1 MSLLSN
7 DQKKAIIDILKE
19 QCRCIQEAN
28 AIERDM
34 FPNLYDAQY
43 MSGRHHSN
51 TAKVYAGFQE
61 DTLIPGM
68 SVKKIC
74 YGVQKWQPEISSDT
88 AVIQLYSDSAGRI
101 IKTDEVRSKCA
112 VYNQCGS
119 QKRYGVI
126 RFKLTDKG
134 LLRWVKLIDLDEK
147 AEIVHE
153 EVLYRHI
160 GKTIPFAS

>member
-1 MSLLSN
+1 MSLLN
-7 DQKKAIIDILKE
+7 DDQKNAIIDILKE
-19 QCRCIQEAN
+19 QCRCIQKAN
-28 AIERDM
+28 ALERYM

-68 SVKKIC
+68 VIKKVS

-88 AVIQLYSDSAGRI
+88 AVIQLYNDSAGKEL
-101 IKTDEVRSKCA
+101 KTNEVRSKCA
-112 VYNQCGS
+112 LYNQCGS
-119 QKRYGVI
+119 QKRYEII

-134 LLRWVKLIDLDEK
+134 LLQWVKLINLDEK
-147 AEIVHE
+147 AEVVHE
-153 EVLYRHI
+153 EELYRHI

>member
-1 MSLLSN
+1 MSLLN
-7 DQKKAIIDILKE
+7 DDQKNAIVDILKK
-19 QCRCIQEAN
+19 QSQCIQKAYAVEQ
-28 AIERDM
+28 DL
-34 FPNLYDAQY
+34 FPNLYYAKY
-43 MSGRHHSN
+43 MSGRHYSN

-68 SVKKIC
+68 SVKKIN

-88 AVIQLYSDSAGRI
+88 AVIQLYSDSASRKL
-101 IKTDEVRSKCA
+101 KTYEVRSKCA
-112 VYNQCGS
+112 LYNQCGS

-126 RFKLTDKG
+126 RFKLTNKG

-153 EVLYRHI
+153 EELYRHI
-160 GKTIPFAS
+160 GKTIPFSS

>member
-1 MSLLSN
+1 MSLLN
-7 DQKKAIIDILKE
+7 DEQKNAIIDILKE
-19 QCRCIQEAN
+19 QCLCIQKAN
-28 AIERDM
+28 ALERDM

-68 SVKKIC
+68 MIKKIS
-74 YGVQKWQPEISSDT
+74 YGVQKWQPEISSDI
-88 AVIQLYSDSAGRI
+88 AVIQLYNDSAG
-101 IKTDEVRSKCA
+101 KELKSNEVRSKCA
-112 VYNQCGS
+112 LYNQCGS
-119 QKRYGVI
+119 QKRYGII

-134 LLRWVKLIDLDEK
+134 LLQWAKLINLDEK
-147 AEIVHE
+147 AEVVHE
-153 EVLYRHI
+153 EELYRHI

>member
-1 MSLLSN
+1 MSLLN
-7 DQKKAIIDILKE
+7 DEQKNAIIDILKE
-19 QCRCIQEAN
+19 QCLCIQKAN
-28 AIERDM
+28 ALERDM

-68 SVKKIC
+68 MIKKIS

-88 AVIQLYSDSAGRI
+88 AVIQLYND
-101 IKTDEVRSKCA
+101 CA
-112 VYNQCGS
+112 LYNQCGS
-119 QKRYGVI
+119 QKRYGII

-134 LLRWVKLIDLDEK
+134 LLQWVKLINFDEK
-147 AEIVHE
+147 AEVVHE
-153 EVLYRHI
+153 EELYRHI

>member
-1 MSLLSN
+1 MSLLN
-7 DQKKAIIDILKE
+7 DDQKNAIVDILKK
-19 QCRCIQEAN
+19 QSQCIQKAHAVEQ
-28 AIERDM
+28 DL

-43 MSGRHHSN
+43 MSGRHYSN

-68 SVKKIC
+68 SVKKIN

-88 AVIQLYSDSAGRI
+88 AVIQLYSDSASRKL
-101 IKTDEVRSKCA
+101 KTYEVRSKCA
-112 VYNQCGS
+112 LYNQCGS

-126 RFKLTDKG
+126 RFKLTNKG

-153 EVLYRHI
+153 EELYRHI
-160 GKTIPFAS
+160 GKTIPFSS

>member
-68 SVKKIC
+68 SVKKIS
-74 YGVQKWQPEISSDT
+74 YGVQKWQPEVSSDT
-88 AVIQLYSDSAGRI
+88 PAWSARW
-101 IKTDEVRSKCA
+101 
-112 VYNQCGS
+112 CGES
-119 QKRYGVI
+119 I
-126 RFKLTDKG
+126 EFFH
-134 LLRWVKLIDLDEK
+134 LRQTPLMPIE
-147 AEIVHE
+147 
-153 EVLYRHI
+153 
-160 GKTIPFAS
+160 

>member
-1 MSLLSN
+1 MSLLN
-7 DQKKAIIDILKE
+7 DDQKNAIVDILKK
-19 QCRCIQEAN
+19 QSQCIQKAYAVEQ
-28 AIERDM
+28 DL
-34 FPNLYDAQY
+34 FPNLYDAKY
-43 MSGRHHSN
+43 MSGRHYSN

-68 SVKKIC
+68 SVKKIN

-101 IKTDEVRSKCA
+101 LKTDEVRSKCA
-112 VYNQCGS
+112 LYNQCGS

-126 RFKLTDKG
+126 RFKLTNKG

-153 EVLYRHI
+153 EELYRHI
-160 GKTIPFAS
+160 GKTIPFSS

>member
-1 MSLLSN
+1 MSLLN
-7 DQKKAIIDILKE
+7 DDQKNAIIDILKE
-19 QCRCIQEAN
+19 QCCCIQKAN
-28 AIERDM
+28 ALERDM

-68 SVKKIC
+68 MIKKIS
-74 YGVQKWQPEISSDT
+74 YGVQMWQPEISSDI
-88 AVIQLYSDSAGRI
+88 AVIQLYNDSACKEL
-101 IKTDEVRSKCA
+101 KTNEVRSKCA
-112 VYNQCGS
+112 LYNQCGS
-119 QKRYGVI
+119 QKRYGII

-134 LLRWVKLIDLDEK
+134 LLQWVKLINFDEK
-147 AEIVHE
+147 AEVVHE
-153 EVLYRHI
+153 EELYRHI

>member
-1 MSLLSN
+1 MSLLN
-7 DQKKAIIDILKE
+7 DEQKNAIIDILKE
-19 QCRCIQEAN
+19 QCLCIQKAN
-28 AIERDM
+28 ALERDM

-68 SVKKIC
+68 MIKKIS

-88 AVIQLYSDSAGRI
+88 AVIQLYNDSAG
-101 IKTDEVRSKCA
+101 KELKSNEVRSKCA
-112 VYNQCGS
+112 LYNQCGS
-119 QKRYGVI
+119 QKRYGII

-160 GKTIPFAS
+160 GETIPFAS

>member
-1 MSLLSN
+1 MSLLN
-7 DQKKAIIDILKE
+7 DDQKNAIVDILKK
-19 QCRCIQEAN
+19 QSQCIQKAN
-28 AIERDM
+28 AVEQDL
-34 FPNLYDAQY
+34 FPNLYDAKY

-68 SVKKIC
+68 SVKKIS

-88 AVIQLYSDSAGRI
+88 AVIQLYSDSVGRLL
-101 IKTDEVRSKCA
+101 KTDEVRSKCA
-112 VYNQCGS
+112 LYNQCGS

-153 EVLYRHI
+153 EVLY
-160 GKTIPFAS
+160 

>member
-1 MSLLSN
+1 MSLLN
-7 DQKKAIIDILKE
+7 DDQKNAIIDILKE
-19 QCRCIQEAN
+19 QCLCIQKSN
-28 AIERDM
+28 AMERDM

-68 SVKKIC
+68 MIKKVS
-74 YGVQKWQPEISSDT
+74 YGVQMWQPEISSDT
-88 AVIQLYSDSAGRI
+88 AVIQLYNDSAGKEL
-101 IKTDEVRSKCA
+101 KTNEVRRKCA
-112 VYNQCGS
+112 LYNQCGS
-119 QKRYGVI
+119 QKRYGI
-126 RFKLTDKG
+126 IQFKLTDKG
-134 LLRWVKLIDLDEK
+134 LLQWVKLINLDEK

-153 EVLYRHI
+153 DVLYRHI